1 MRMMINFGG
10 SFWNSFKGFQTSQ
23 AFEELLN
30 KPETTL
36 SDVLDDEDAIQELK
50 NQNQKLIGL

>member
-10 SFWNSFKGFQTSQ
+10 SFWNTFRGFQSSQ

-30 KPETTL
+30 NPETTL
-36 SDVLDDEDAIQELK
+36 SEVLDDDDVIQELK
-50 NQNQKLIGL
+50 NQNNKLISL

>member
-10 SFWNSFKGFQTSQ
+10 SFWNTFRGFQSSQ

-30 KPETTL
+30 SPDTTL
-36 SDVLDDEDAIQELK
+36 FEVLDDDDVIQELK
-50 NQNQKLIGL
+50 NQNNKLILL

>member
-1 MRMMINFGG
+1 MMINFGG

-23 AFEELLN
+23 AFEELLD

-36 SDVLDDEDAIQELK
+36 SDVLDDEDVIQELK
-50 NQNQKLIGL
+50 NQNRKLIEL

>member
-10 SFWNSFKGFQTSQ
+10 SFWNTFRGFQSSQ

-30 KPETTL
+30 NTDTTL
-36 SDVLDDEDAIQELK
+36 SEVLDDDDVIQELK
-50 NQNQKLIGL
+50 NQNNKLIQL

>member
-1 MRMMINFGG
+1 MMINFGG